1 MPGGDGLRPKAVSIF
16 GAKFA
21 KPTIMR
27 KLTADYVF
35 PVDGAPIREGVVI
48 VDDAGAIVA
57 LSDRAD
63 HDPASLE
70 VYAGALIPGFVN
82 THCHLE
88 LSHLKGRVGT
98 GTGLL
103 PFLQGVVSLR
113 EVPREEIDAAID
125 AADREMYEGGIVAVG
140 DISNKLDTA
149 ACKAASGIRYYTF
162 VEMFDF
168 LQDDWAEHNYEQY
181 HAVYQGQAD
190 GNGNAKSAVP
200 HAPYTV
206 SKSLFARI
214 NQLNGGQGVV
224 SIHNQ
229 ETPPE
234 NELFLQGT
242 GGFLDFYRAF
252 NIPLEGFK
260 ATGQTAIHYA
270 LNNMDPRCRTLFVH
284 NTLST
289 PHDIAAAQA
298 WNPHTYWA
306 TCPNANLYIENRL
319 PNYRYFMEAGARL
332 TIGTD
337 SLTSNWQLS
346 ILEEMKTIH
355 RYQSYVPFAELLR
368 WATLNGAE
376 ALGFDDS
383 LGSIAP
389 GKRPGL
395 LWMSGLEGQ
404 WPEDFRVT
412 QETRVKRLA

>member
-1 MPGGDGLRPKAVSIF
+1 
-16 GAKFA
+16 
-21 KPTIMR
+21 MR
-27 KLTADYVF
+27 KLTADYIF
-35 PVDGAPIREGVVI
+35 PIAGDPIPQGVVV
-48 VDDAGAIVA
+48 VDEQGTICQ
-57 LSDRAD
+57 LGSRAE

-70 VYAGALIPGFVN
+70 FVPGILMPGLVN

-103 PFLQGVVSLR
+103 PFLQGVVTLR
-113 EVPREEIDAAID
+113 DVPQDEIDAAIQ
-125 AADREMYEGGIVAVG
+125 AADYEMYQGGIVAVG

-149 ACKAASGIRYYTF
+149 ACKAASPIRYYTF

-168 LQDDWAEHNYEQY
+168 LQDDWAERNYEQY
-181 HAVYQGQAD
+181 HTVYQGQAV
-190 GNGNAKSAVP
+190 GQGNAKSAVP

-206 SKSLFARI
+206 SKALFGRI
-214 NQLNGGQGVV
+214 NALNQGQGTV

-234 NELFLQGT
+234 NELFLSKT
-242 GGFLDFYRAF
+242 GGFLDFYQAF
-252 NIPLEGFK
+252 NIPLDGFE

-270 LNNMDPRCRTLFVH
+270 LAHMDPSCRTLFVH

-289 PHDIAAAQA
+289 PEDIAAAQA

-306 TCPNANLYIENRL
+306 TCPNANLYIENKL
-319 PNYRYFMEAGARL
+319 PYYRYFLEAGAKVTL
-332 TIGTD
+332 GTD

-346 ILEEMKTIH
+346 ILEEMKTIQ

-376 ALGFDDS
+376 ALGFDDE
-383 LGSIAP
+383 LGSLSIGKKP
-389 GKRPGL
+389 GVLSLYDLDGHA
-395 LWMSGLEGQ
+395 
-404 WPEDFRVT
+404 PEDYRITAQTQVRRV
-412 QETRVKRLA
+412 V